1 MTKKR
6 KRQQQDGNAMID
18 DLLADCE
25 ISDSSGDQLFRE
37 VLARARREPVQS
49 RSIVLGAH
57 STLQ

>member
-18 DLLADCE
+18 DLLTDCE
-25 ISDSSGDQLFRE
+25 MREANGQLFRE

-49 RSIVLGAH
+49 RSLVLAEH
-57 STLQ
+57 PTLQ